1 MEAQD
6 YPVAHF
12 NGMERLALA
21 LKALPAQLLEHQY
34 SYESFG
40 SWWVVLKHKGQAAQV
55 AFDGR
60 DGHLGLR
67 RSADRKPP
75 YSYGAAHT
83 IGEGAQFGEL
93 SASVIEAICQAVTSS
108 R

>member
-21 LKALPAQLLEHQY
+21 LKALTAQLLEHQY

-40 SWWVVLKHKGQAAQV
+40 NWSIVLKHKGHVAQV
-55 AFDGR
+55 TFGGR
-60 DGHLGLR
+60 GKHVGLR
-67 RSADRKPP
+67 RSTDRKPP
-75 YSYGAAHT
+75 YSYGAEHT
-83 IGEGAQFGEL
+83 IGEGSEFGEL
-93 SASVIEAICQAVTSS
+93 NASTIEAICRAITSS
-108 R
+108 K